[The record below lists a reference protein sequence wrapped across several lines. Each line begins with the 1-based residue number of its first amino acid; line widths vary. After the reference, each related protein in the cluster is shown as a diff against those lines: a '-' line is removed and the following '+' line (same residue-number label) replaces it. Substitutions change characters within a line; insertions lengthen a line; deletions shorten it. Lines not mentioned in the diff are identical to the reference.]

1 MAGGAAGAERGD
13 DAEAE
18 SVMDALRIAEIREL
32 AKSGR
37 GALEKVPR
45 ADLIALCDLAERGL
59 AGVVIPADDVPLAIN
74 IFSYLFQ
81 KQEFNL
87 SEVDVTFC
95 RKFLQLLSNPKHE
108 RRG

>member
-1 MAGGAAGAERGD
+1 
-13 DAEAE
+13 
-18 SVMDALRIAEIREL
+18 MDARRIAEIREL
-32 AKSGR
+32 AATWLGP
-37 GALEKVPR
+37 AR

>member
-1 MAGGAAGAERGD
+1 
-13 DAEAE
+13 
-18 SVMDALRIAEIREL
+18 MDAKRIAEIRWGGEFH
-32 AKSGR
+32 AKVNPEFRCGVAAS
-37 GALEKVPR
+37 
-45 ADLIALCDLAERGL
+45 DLIALCDLAERGL